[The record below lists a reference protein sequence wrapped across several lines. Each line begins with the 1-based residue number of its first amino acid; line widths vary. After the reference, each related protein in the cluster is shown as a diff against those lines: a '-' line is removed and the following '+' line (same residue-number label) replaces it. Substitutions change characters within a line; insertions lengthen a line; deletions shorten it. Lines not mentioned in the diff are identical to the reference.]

1 LTGKPPE
8 PIDDAIDGTDDR
20 RLPDLGAL
28 RRTDALLDA
37 LSGRRDVSSEDAE
50 DPAFA
55 LLKAFVDDVDAGAP
69 PLSPAPRENT
79 GRRPPRR
86 LSRTLVSLCAAT
98 TVLMTTGVAAAG
110 GVLTPFA
117 PAQDRSEPKLRT
129 SAVLPQAREAASKAE
144 TRRLTR
150 PPRFRRHGTSPRD
163 GEPTGTPQAPP
174 PPKPV
179 KTTPTPQPVTYG
191 VYNGPVDTPAPSPS
205 STPRPEPVPSG
216 TPDPDQPPPAVQE
229 SPALVAPST
238 P

>member
-1 LTGKPPE
+1 MTGKPPE

-20 RLPDLGAL
+20 RPPDLGAL

-55 LLKAFVDDVDAGAP
+55 LLKALVDDVDAGAP

-86 LSRTLVSLCAAT
+86 LSRTLVSLCVAT

-129 SAVLPQAREAASKAE
+129 PAVPPRAREAERKAG
-144 TRRLTR
+144 TSRLTR
-150 PPRFRRHGTSPRD
+150 PPRFRRHETAPRGD
-163 GEPTGTPQAPP
+163 EPPGTPQAPP

-179 KTTPTPQPVTYG
+179 KTTPPPQPVTYG
-191 VYNGPVDTPAPSPS
+191 VFAGPVDPSAPAPS
-205 STPRPEPVPSG
+205 STPQPEPVPSG
-216 TPDPDQPPPAVQE
+216 TPDPDQPPSAVQE
-229 SPALVAPST
+229 SPAPAAPST